1 MKTIPI
7 ALITDNYY
15 VMPTTVLL
23 TSLKNTKNKNSVY
36 KIYII
41 SEWLKEE
48 TANIF
53 HSFSSDD
60 FSIEIIYAK
69 NELKNTKTKFT
80 FKSKN
85 SYLKFEIPHLLKDY
99 DKILYLDTD
108 IIVCQDLRK
117 LYSTDLKNAY
127 AGVIEDYF
135 IKKYRKKK
143 LKALNLKNYFNSG
156 IILFNAEIFRE
167 QNLNYFLKLFCERYG
182 NVSEFRDQDAF
193 NVVFRNRIKLLSPKY
208 NWLSIYEL
216 QKNKIFILKFLDKF
230 IIKSNKAIIH
240 YAGKNFKPWE
250 YNNVPLQERFLTY
263 YNQSAYKDIPLNTVN
278 NPALG
283 L

>member
-15 VMPTTVLL
+15 VMSTTVLL
-23 TSLKNTKNKNSVY
+23 TSLKNTKNKDTVY
-36 KIYII
+36 EIYII

-48 TANIF
+48 TADIF
-53 HSFSSDD
+53 RSFSSDD

-69 NELKNTKTKFT
+69 NELKNTKTKFA

-85 SYLKFEIPHLLKDY
+85 SYLKFEIPHLLKNY
-99 DKILYLDTD
+99 NKILYLDTD
-108 IIVCQDLRK
+108 IIVCKDLRK

-135 IKKYRKKK
+135 IKKHRKKK

-156 IILFNAEIFRE
+156 VILFNAEIFRE
-167 QNLNYFLKLFCERYG
+167 QNLNYFLKLFCERYS

-193 NVVFRNRIKLLSPKY
+193 NVVFRNKIKILSPEY

-230 IIKSNKAIIH
+230 IIKSNKTIIH
-240 YAGKNFKPWE
+240 YAGENFKPWK
-250 YNNVPLQERFLTY
+250 YNNAPLKERFLTY
-263 YNQSAYKDIPLNTVN
+263 YNQSAYKDIPLNTIN